1 MREGAKREM
10 RIYPKF
16 EFLCIKISGE
26 ETTERKR
33 TSKKTNAHKKRVKGL
48 LWEGLHIAWRAA
60 KKTKVE
66 EDFRF

>member
-33 TSKKTNAHKKRVKGL
+33 TSKKPTHTKKELR
-48 LWEGLHIAWRAA
+48 
-60 KKTKVE
+60 
-66 EDFRF
+66 DFFEKDYT